1 MAKLIGPGDTIIGKH
16 TDGHTRKWDWK
27 GLKKHPVLNRNM
39 TLYEC
44 SLNTYAEIV
53 KVCEQEELSDEC
65 IEKYNHNLGDS
76 VNADAISIYVD
87 SNRKEKFN
95 LEARISGRHKAQAFS
110 FRNLSVCT
118 ISIPLRNLAKL
129 LEQQKKIE
137 Q

>member
-1 MAKLIGPGDTIIGKH
+1 MAKLIAPGDTIIGKH

-53 KVCEQEELSDEC
+53 KECEQEELSDEC
-65 IEKYNHNLGDS
+65 NEKYNHNLGDS
-76 VNADAISIYVD
+76 VDASAVSIYVD
-87 SNRKEKFN
+87 SKRKHQFK
-95 LEARISGRHKAQAFS
+95 LEAGISSRHKANMFS
-110 FRNLSVCT
+110 FRDLSVCT
-118 ISIPLRNLAKL
+118 ISIPLSNLVKL